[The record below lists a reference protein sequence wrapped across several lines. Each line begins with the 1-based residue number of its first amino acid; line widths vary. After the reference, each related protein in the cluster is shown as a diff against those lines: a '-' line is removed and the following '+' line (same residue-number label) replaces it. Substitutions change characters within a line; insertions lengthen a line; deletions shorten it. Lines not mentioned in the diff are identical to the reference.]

1 MRPNKSW
8 HGKCFIWRCMHPL
21 IMSGL
26 SSIGSSLLDQT
37 LNKIRNNERGVIN
50 FKAIMQHL
58 SRKGCARETISRMKA
73 DLLEAIN
80 TNPLLNEF
88 RESANSAISVSIDP
102 QGRCLFKENGHP
114 ILTCSRDSSLG
125 KAGLAFFNLSQLGIP
140 HQEQASEVYLENIA

>member
-1 MRPNKSW
+1 
-8 HGKCFIWRCMHPL
+8 MHPL

-37 LNKIRNNERGVIN
+37 LSKIRNNERGFIN

-58 SRKGCARETISRMKA
+58 SRKGCAHETIFRMKA

-80 TNPLLNEF
+80 SNPLLNEF
-88 RESANSAISVSIDP
+88 RESSNSTISISIDQ
-102 QGRCLFKENGHP
+102 QGRCLFKENGHL
-114 ILTCSRDSSLG
+114 ILTCSRDSNLG

-140 HQEQASEVYLENIA
+140 KQEQSTEVYLENIA